1 MIYVSKEKLDRDF
14 ERYSIDR
21 WLNTTVNIMGKAAIP
36 IVIIELIIAV
46 AMQDKLQWWI
56 SMLIFA
62 VLDFITPFIVCFSLI
77 WINAG
82 IKISKSAGGISAA
95 LKTSGTI
102 KRSRPYFILIQ
113 NEICS
118 DKVLAEAKRLAETAN
133 KQSYEYISSLCHLIG
148 CHTLRCEFDE
158 ASACL
163 EEMKKLPETDLIS
176 RNDHMI
182 AILDYAMAKHDDDL
196 FISAIS
202 EYADILNTL
211 TERNPSAVPALLAI
225 AAYEQ
230 MLYGNCENASQYLG
244 WSMEYR
250 LRMQKNGKRCRELD
264 YSDKIDADVLLSIYR
279 TAYKTHNARKQRSMK
294 SNSQAE
300 QKFKEWVVFAKQL
313 LAHAQAGE
321 LSLEEYTELIK
332 K

>member
-21 WLNTTVNIMGKAAIP
+21 WLNTTVSIMGKAAIP

-250 LRMQKNGKRCRELD
+250 LRMQKNGKFVNTPAASNLTKYNTAALLLDMAEVHIMCGDTERARQEVKMASENAEKLGIDIPPIFLRECERILERLT
-264 YSDKIDADVLLSIYR
+264 KIEI
-279 TAYKTHNARKQRSMK
+279 
-294 SNSQAE
+294 
-300 QKFKEWVVFAKQL
+300 
-313 LAHAQAGE
+313 
-321 LSLEEYTELIK
+321 
-332 K
+332 

>member
-21 WLNTTVNIMGKAAIP
+21 WLNTTVSIMGKAAIP

-250 LRMQKNGKRCRELD
+250 LRMQKNGKFVNTPAASNLTKYNTAALLLDMAEVHIMCGDNERARQEVKMASENAEKLGIDIPPIFLRERERILERLT
-264 YSDKIDADVLLSIYR
+264 KIEI
-279 TAYKTHNARKQRSMK
+279 
-294 SNSQAE
+294 
-300 QKFKEWVVFAKQL
+300 
-313 LAHAQAGE
+313 
-321 LSLEEYTELIK
+321 
-332 K
+332 

>member
-21 WLNTTVNIMGKAAIP
+21 WLNTTVSIMGKAAIP

-182 AILDYAMAKHDDDL
+182 AILDYAMAKAAMNMSTMTLYNTFKDERKINIFSVHPGWIRTDGR
-196 FISAIS
+196 
-202 EYADILNTL
+202 ADNPAPLSSYEAAEIL
-211 TERNPSAVPALLAI
+211 
-225 AAYEQ
+225 
-230 MLYGNCENASQYLG
+230 
-244 WSMEYR
+244 
-250 LRMQKNGKRCRELD
+250 RELFEKKRNDFEGHRFITNLDED
-264 YSDKIDADVLLSIYR
+264 YP
-279 TAYKTHNARKQRSMK
+279 
-294 SNSQAE
+294 
-300 QKFKEWVVFAKQL
+300 F
-313 LAHAQAGE
+313 
-321 LSLEEYTELIK
+321 
-332 K
+332 

>member
-21 WLNTTVNIMGKAAIP
+21 WLNTTVSIMGKAAIP

-148 CHTLRCEFDE
+148 CHTLRCEFEE

-250 LRMQKNGKRCRELD
+250 LRMQKNGKFVNTPAASNLTKYNTAALLLDMAEVHIMCGDTERARQEVKMASENAEKLGIDIPPIFLRERERILECLT
-264 YSDKIDADVLLSIYR
+264 KIEI
-279 TAYKTHNARKQRSMK
+279 
-294 SNSQAE
+294 
-300 QKFKEWVVFAKQL
+300 
-313 LAHAQAGE
+313 
-321 LSLEEYTELIK
+321 
-332 K
+332 

>member
-21 WLNTTVNIMGKAAIP
+21 WLNTTVSIMGKAAIP

-62 VLDFITPFIVCFSLI
+62 VLDFITPFIVCFTLI

-250 LRMQKNGKRCRELD
+250 LRMQKNGKFVNTPAASNLTKYNTAALLLDMAEVHIMCGDTERARQEVKMASENAEKLGIDIPPIFLRERERILECLT
-264 YSDKIDADVLLSIYR
+264 KIEI
-279 TAYKTHNARKQRSMK
+279 
-294 SNSQAE
+294 
-300 QKFKEWVVFAKQL
+300 
-313 LAHAQAGE
+313 
-321 LSLEEYTELIK
+321 
-332 K
+332 

>member
-62 VLDFITPFIVCFSLI
+62 VLDFITPFIVCFTLI

-250 LRMQKNGKRCRELD
+250 LRMQKNGKFVNTPAASNLTKYNTAALLLDMAEVHIMCGDTERARQEVKMASENAEKLGIDIPPIFLRERERILECLT
-264 YSDKIDADVLLSIYR
+264 KIEI
-279 TAYKTHNARKQRSMK
+279 
-294 SNSQAE
+294 
-300 QKFKEWVVFAKQL
+300 
-313 LAHAQAGE
+313 
-321 LSLEEYTELIK
+321 
-332 K
+332 

>member
-1 MIYVSKEKLDRDF
+1 MIYVSKKKLDRDF

-21 WLNTTVNIMGKAAIP
+21 WLNTTVSIMGKAAIP

-102 KRSRPYFILIQ
+102 KRSRPYFSLIQ

-163 EEMKKLPETDLIS
+163 EEMKKIPETDLIS

-250 LRMQKNGKRCRELD
+250 LRMQKNGKFVNTPAASNLTKYNTAALLLDMAEVHIMCGDTERARQEVKMASENAENLGIDIPPIFLRERERILERLT
-264 YSDKIDADVLLSIYR
+264 KIEI
-279 TAYKTHNARKQRSMK
+279 
-294 SNSQAE
+294 
-300 QKFKEWVVFAKQL
+300 
-313 LAHAQAGE
+313 
-321 LSLEEYTELIK
+321 
-332 K
+332 

>member
-1 MIYVSKEKLDRDF
+1 
-14 ERYSIDR
+14 
-21 WLNTTVNIMGKAAIP
+21 
-36 IVIIELIIAV
+36 
-46 AMQDKLQWWI
+46 
-56 SMLIFA
+56 MLIFA
-62 VLDFITPFIVCFSLI
+62 VLDFITPFIVCFTLI

-250 LRMQKNGKRCRELD
+250 LRMQKNGKFVNTPAASNLTKYNTAALLLDMAEVHIMCGDTERARQEVKMASENAEKLGIDIPPIFLRERERILECLT
-264 YSDKIDADVLLSIYR
+264 KIEI
-279 TAYKTHNARKQRSMK
+279 
-294 SNSQAE
+294 
-300 QKFKEWVVFAKQL
+300 
-313 LAHAQAGE
+313 
-321 LSLEEYTELIK
+321 
-332 K
+332 

>member
-21 WLNTTVNIMGKAAIP
+21 WLNTTVSIMGKAAIP

-95 LKTSGTI
+95 LKTSGMI
-102 KRSRPYFILIQ
+102 KRSRPYFSLIQ

-118 DKVLAEAKRLAETAN
+118 DKVLAEAKRLAEIAN

-158 ASACL
+158 ATACL
-163 EEMKKLPETDLIS
+163 EEMKKIPETDLIS

-250 LRMQKNGKRCRELD
+250 LRMQKNGKFVNTPAASNLTKYNTAALLLDMAEVHIMCGDTERARQEVKMASENAEKLGIDIPPIFLRERERILERLT
-264 YSDKIDADVLLSIYR
+264 KIKI
-279 TAYKTHNARKQRSMK
+279 
-294 SNSQAE
+294 
-300 QKFKEWVVFAKQL
+300 
-313 LAHAQAGE
+313 
-321 LSLEEYTELIK
+321 
-332 K
+332 

>member
-21 WLNTTVNIMGKAAIP
+21 WLNTTVSIMGKAAIP

-250 LRMQKNGKRCRELD
+250 LRMQKNGKFVNTPAASNLTKYNTAALLLDMAEVHIMCGDTERARQEVKMASENAEKLGIDIPPIFLRERERLLERLT
-264 YSDKIDADVLLSIYR
+264 KIEI
-279 TAYKTHNARKQRSMK
+279 
-294 SNSQAE
+294 
-300 QKFKEWVVFAKQL
+300 
-313 LAHAQAGE
+313 
-321 LSLEEYTELIK
+321 
-332 K
+332 

>member
-21 WLNTTVNIMGKAAIP
+21 WLNTTVSIMGKAAIP

-182 AILDYAMAKHDDDL
+182 AILDYAMAKHDDEL

-250 LRMQKNGKRCRELD
+250 LRMQKNGKFVNTPAASNLTKYNTAALLLDMAEVHIMCGDTERARQEVKMASENAEKLGIDIPPIFLRERERILERLT
-264 YSDKIDADVLLSIYR
+264 KI
-279 TAYKTHNARKQRSMK
+279 
-294 SNSQAE
+294 
-300 QKFKEWVVFAKQL
+300 
-313 LAHAQAGE
+313 
-321 LSLEEYTELIK
+321 
-332 K
+332 

>member
-21 WLNTTVNIMGKAAIP
+21 WLNTTVSIMGKAAIP

-230 MLYGNCENASQYLG
+230 MLYGNCDNASQYLG

-250 LRMQKNGKRCRELD
+250 LRMQKNGKFVNTPAASNLTKYNTAALLLDMAEVHIMCGDNERARQEVKMASENAEKLGIDIPPIFLRERERILERLT
-264 YSDKIDADVLLSIYR
+264 KIEI
-279 TAYKTHNARKQRSMK
+279 
-294 SNSQAE
+294 
-300 QKFKEWVVFAKQL
+300 
-313 LAHAQAGE
+313 
-321 LSLEEYTELIK
+321 
-332 K
+332 

>member
-21 WLNTTVNIMGKAAIP
+21 WLNTTVSIMGKAAIP

-250 LRMQKNGKRCRELD
+250 LRMQKNGKFVNTPAASNLTKYNTAALLLDMAEVHIMCGDTERARQEVKMASENAEKLGIDIPPIFLRERERILERLT
-264 YSDKIDADVLLSIYR
+264 KIEI
-279 TAYKTHNARKQRSMK
+279 
-294 SNSQAE
+294 
-300 QKFKEWVVFAKQL
+300 
-313 LAHAQAGE
+313 
-321 LSLEEYTELIK
+321 
-332 K
+332 

>member
-21 WLNTTVNIMGKAAIP
+21 WLNTTVSIMGKAAIP
-36 IVIIELIIAV
+36 IFIIELIIAV

-250 LRMQKNGKRCRELD
+250 LRMQKNGKFVNTPAASNLTKYNTAALLLDMAEVHIMCGDTERARQEVKMASENAEKLGIDIPPIFLRERERILERLT
-264 YSDKIDADVLLSIYR
+264 KI
-279 TAYKTHNARKQRSMK
+279 
-294 SNSQAE
+294 
-300 QKFKEWVVFAKQL
+300 
-313 LAHAQAGE
+313 
-321 LSLEEYTELIK
+321 
-332 K
+332 

>member
-21 WLNTTVNIMGKAAIP
+21 WLNTTVSIMGKAAIP

-250 LRMQKNGKRCRELD
+250 LRMQKNGKFVNTPAASNLTKYNTAALLLDMAEVHIMCGDTERARQEVKMASENAEKLGIDIPPIFLRERERILERLT
-264 YSDKIDADVLLSIYR
+264 KI
-279 TAYKTHNARKQRSMK
+279 
-294 SNSQAE
+294 
-300 QKFKEWVVFAKQL
+300 
-313 LAHAQAGE
+313 
-321 LSLEEYTELIK
+321 
-332 K
+332 